1 MIYSLYTLV
10 DITATGQ
17 YRSRNDLERLQQQN
31 FDTVIQTIGLSG
43 NVYYEKP
50 PQIIPADIFGAGD
63 QKCWHF
69 EWHMEIEE
77 LFEKNGDQLYR
88 LKDSF
93 ELFFEYFYHEYLNEY
108 EVIFFEKIY
117 ITAYIHQVV
126 TCHKHQLCPITQSL
140 QRQDLG
146 HIC

>member
-43 NVYYEKP
+43 NVYYEKS
-50 PQIIPADIFGAGD
+50 PQIIPADIFGASD
-63 QKCWHF
+63 QKCWTF
-69 EWHMEIEE
+69 EWRREIEQ

-93 ELFFEYFYHEYLNEY
+93 EYVPFITGLTETAKFDKPMFKLGTNI
-108 EVIFFEKIY
+108 IFDFK
-117 ITAYIHQVV
+117 Q
-126 TCHKHQLCPITQSL
+126 
-140 QRQDLG
+140 
-146 HIC
+146 

>member
-43 NVYYEKP
+43 NVYYEAP

-69 EWHMEIEE
+69 EWRMEIEQ

-93 ELFFEYFYHEYLNEY
+93 EYVPFITGLTETASFDKPMFKLGTNI
-108 EVIFFEKIY
+108 IFDFK
-117 ITAYIHQVV
+117 Q
-126 TCHKHQLCPITQSL
+126 
-140 QRQDLG
+140 
-146 HIC
+146 